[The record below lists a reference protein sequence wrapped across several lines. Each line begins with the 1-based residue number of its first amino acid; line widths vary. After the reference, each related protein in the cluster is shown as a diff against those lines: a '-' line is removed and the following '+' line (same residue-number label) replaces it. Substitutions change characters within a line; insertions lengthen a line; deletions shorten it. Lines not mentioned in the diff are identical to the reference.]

1 MKNKLMPKAP
11 PADFNQKA
19 RKIDSLKMW
28 RPNQVSLGVFRQI
41 DESEKLANAVHEL
54 PEPKKSSSILG
65 NKGKL
70 I

>member
-1 MKNKLMPKAP
+1 MPKRP
-11 PADFNQKA
+11 PPDFDQKA
-19 RKIDSLKMW
+19 RKIDSIKMW
-28 RPNQVSLGVFRQI
+28 KPNQVSSALI
-41 DESEKLANAVHEL
+41 DESEKLVNTVHEL